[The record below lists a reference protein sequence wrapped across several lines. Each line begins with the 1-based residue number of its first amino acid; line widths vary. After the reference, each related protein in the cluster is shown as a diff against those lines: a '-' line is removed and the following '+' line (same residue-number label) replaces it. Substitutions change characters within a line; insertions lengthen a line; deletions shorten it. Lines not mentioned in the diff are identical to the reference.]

1 MLLRFRTVFPLACL
15 SFVLGCVFASIPAT
29 AAPPDAVEVIQR
41 MKDALEPT
49 RPSTRKVVF
58 SVKGPQGEETQWVAG
73 KAFKPLADGKRTLI
87 VLLEPEDLKGT
98 ALLIW
103 ERAGEADAKWLYMP
117 PLPRVRKII
126 PVNAD
131 EHFLNTDFT
140 YADLGFVSRRGTY
153 RFLGEE
159 KLAGIRA
166 YKIEEVPHDQ
176 WYYSRIITWVAAGS
190 MLPLQRDSYDRA
202 GVLWKTEVFEN
213 VTVIDGVPTPLVMR
227 MQDRQAGTSTELRV
241 SEVRY
246 DVDIPD
252 DFFTPER
259 LPQAATSPLWQGY
272 GARVAER

>member
-190 MLPLQRDSYDRA
+190 ML
-202 GVLWKTEVFEN
+202 WKTEVFEN

>member
-1 MLLRFRTVFPLACL
+1 MMQRFRTAFPLACL
-15 SFVLGCVFASIPAT
+15 SFVLGWLFASMPAT

-41 MKDALEPT
+41 MKDALEPS

-58 SVKGPQGEETQWVAG
+58 LVKGPQGEETQWVAG

-103 ERAGEADAKWLYMP
+103 ERAGEADARWLYTP

-140 YADLGFVSRRGTY
+140 YADLGFVSRRGAY

-159 KLAGIRA
+159 ERAGRRA
-166 YKIEEVPHDQ
+166 YKIEEVPHEQ
-176 WYYSRIITWVAAGS
+176 WYYSRILTWVAADS

-241 SEVRY
+241 SEVRH

-252 DFFTPER
+252 EFFASER
-259 LPQAATSPLWQGY
+259 LSQAAASPLWQGY